1 MWVTGV
7 FPWRQSELRANF
19 SSAPAD
25 VNCCSSQMHCSLLL
39 GFSERL
45 LVRATSSHND
55 LKCKYMN
62 HWLILLSN
70 EYNHLHIWT
79 CALDMYVMMRCS
91 PWIWK
96 TLHIYLCHIFIL
108 QNIPQQ
114 NTHRS
119 HQQIQAS
126 CKNMI
131 KKK

>member
-79 CALDMYVMMRCS
+79 CALDMYGDDEVF
-91 PWIWK
+91 
-96 TLHIYLCHIFIL
+96 TVDLE
-108 QNIPQQ
+108 
-114 NTHRS
+114 NTS
-119 HQQIQAS
+119 HLSVPHLYPAEHPS
-126 CKNMI
+126 TEHTPLTPANTSKL
-131 KKK
+131 

>member
-79 CALDMYVMMRCS
+79 CALDMYGDDEVFTVNLENAS
-91 PWIWK
+91 H
-96 TLHIYLCHIFIL
+96 LQYLCHIFIL

-131 KKK
+131 